1 MWRGDGGECLSLR
14 ISQSKIDEI
23 ASAVDIVEII
33 SQYTNLRKAGRS
45 FMGRCPFHEERTPS
59 FSVSQEKGVYHCF
72 GCGKSGNVFTFI
84 MDMDNVSF
92 FDSVKTLA
100 EKANIELEFYD
111 EPDED
116 RNQIEALYEI
126 NKQAARFYFDTLM
139 SHDGIYAKEYLEH
152 RGIKEDMLPKFGLGF
167 SLRYKDTFYQKF
179 KDKFRKEDLLAS
191 GLVYGEEPKDKFRG
205 RLMFPIISESGRVI
219 AFGARKLFDDDYV
232 QAKYVNSPETKIY
245 NKSKTLYGLSF
256 AKNSIKEKGYVIL
269 VEGYLDLISLVQNGI
284 LNVAASSGTSLT
296 NLHVKIF
303 SRYTNEI
310 VIVYDAD
317 TAGQNAARR
326 AIELILEN
334 DMQAS
339 IIVLPSGEDPDSYLR
354 KNTQEAFR
362 ELINKRQSFIN
373 YIGQKHKDAGKLNA
387 PEGKANF
394 IHEIISLIAKMRD
407 PIKRDYYIKD
417 IADRFSIYETI
428 LRPELDKELKK
439 NKVLLQRTDRPAA
452 HSVEVIR
459 ESEEPN
465 ASNIEINLIRLL
477 IDSDDETQQ
486 YLMSNLD
493 FDYIVN
499 PDTAKII
506 NYVCLN
512 LEKPELLTPVN
523 LFTQFNDQSVRSI
536 VSKAVMDDSYEME
549 AGKQRNHLN
558 EAKRIINIFKRK
570 ELEKKREEKKKQ
582 LHDVSGNDKKM
593 KKLLKE
599 ITDINNE
606 LEILKK
612 GG

>member
-1 MWRGDGGECLSLR
+1 MRCLSLR

-362 ELINKRQSFIN
+362 ELINKRQNFIS
-373 YIGQKHKDAGKLNA
+373 YIGQTYKNNGKLDT
-387 PEGKANF
+387 PEGNADF
-394 IHEIISLIAKMRD
+394 IREIISIIAKMPNQVERD
-407 PIKRDYYIKD
+407 SVVKD
-417 IADRFSIYETI
+417 ISQRFSIYERI
-428 LRPELDKELKK
+428 IQSELYKLLINKKEIQINTFESY
-439 NKVLLQRTDRPAA
+439 NK
-452 HSVEVIR
+452 
-459 ESEEPN
+459 SEN
-465 ASNIEINLIRLL
+465 INLNKTNPVITTSEHVLIKLL
-477 IDSDDETQQ
+477 VDSDNEVKKFLLD
-486 YLMSNLD
+486 NLEID
-493 FDYIVN
+493 MIRNKKIV
-499 PDTAKII
+499 KII
-506 NYVCLN
+506 NYIYENVDNPKLIKPSN
-512 LEKPELLTPVN
+512 LYNE
-523 LFTQFNDQSVRSI
+523 FNDIDYRNILNILFVADNFLTEEENKYNNIDNAKKVLIDLRI
-536 VSKAVMDDSYEME
+536 SYLEE
-549 AGKQRNHLN
+549 EVNKLEELKGK
-558 EAKRIINIFKRK
+558 IINKDNPETRKMAMKYHEYNK
-570 ELEKKREEKKKQ
+570 ELNV
-582 LHDVSGNDKKM
+582 LY
-593 KKLLKE
+593 KE
-599 ITDINNE
+599 RRKFI
-606 LEILKK
+606 
-612 GG
+612 